1 MDQVSEVDGRS
12 YSGDES
18 SCGGNGPGK
27 QLRHVFT
34 LTGQFAN
41 KPDCGQSSRGQ
52 LADSD
57 FFNNGKAMLYIYTEF
72 KPYHNSNPIG
82 YLKCSFV

>member
-34 LTGQFAN
+34 LIGQFAN
-41 KPDCGQSSRGQ
+41 KPDCGQSSRRLVNWQ
-52 LADSD
+52 TAIFL
-57 FFNNGKAMLYIYTEF
+57 ITERLCCIF
-72 KPYHNSNPIG
+72 TQNLNLTITLTLSAI
-82 YLKCSFV
+82 